1 MRVNLMSNSI
11 YKQVFQTNRN
21 EKHWQCSFMQ
31 LSCNEIQISVKESV
45 LCKYKSRELPS
56 LNLRTDASD

>member
-21 EKHWQCSFMQ
+21 EKHSQCSFMQ
-31 LSCNEIQISVKESV
+31 LSCNEIQISIKESV
-45 LCKYKSRELPS
+45 LRKYKSRELPS